1 MNEQLIT
8 DEIVSSLITEIVNV
22 INGMSIP
29 DVQEA
34 LAFILAFF
42 KQQ

>member
-8 DEIVSSLITEIVNV
+8 DETVISLMNEIANV
-22 INGMSIP
+22 VNGMSIP
-29 DVQEA
+29 DLQEA